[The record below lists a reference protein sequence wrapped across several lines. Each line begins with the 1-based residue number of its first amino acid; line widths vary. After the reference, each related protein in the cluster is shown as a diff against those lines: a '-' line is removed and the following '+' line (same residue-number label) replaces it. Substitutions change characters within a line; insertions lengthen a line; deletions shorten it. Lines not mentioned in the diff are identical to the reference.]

1 MISGLIVKKGLIS
14 TNVNVSDATAIGN
27 KLSTNK
33 FSNNMFSNNKLS
45 HNKLSHD
52 KLSEYKLSRK
62 NLSNDKLYG
71 NNLPYILFFLLHLHH
86 SPSLPYR
93 STKQIDLLREV
104 TKMKFLRK
112 WTTRQKL
119 MLV

>member
-1 MISGLIVKKGLIS
+1 MNALNSHDTELHCKWFQDWLLTKGLIS
-14 TNVNVSDATAIGN
+14 TNVNVSDAIAIGN

-33 FSNNMFSNNKLS
+33 FSNNKFSNNKLS

-71 NNLPYILFFLLHLHH
+71 NNLPYSFFLLHLHH
-86 SPSLPYR
+86 SPSLP
-93 STKQIDLLREV
+93 
-104 TKMKFLRK
+104 
-112 WTTRQKL
+112 
-119 MLV
+119 